1 MVSMIRLA
9 LALGFVGAITYAQP
23 DVELATARMVGASQA
38 APVFFDPGKNSLS
51 NEEKKELRTF
61 FTSLRESDKIKSVR
75 VLSWGDREYPAKD
88 EKVSSKQISLA
99 QDRAESIKKF
109 LKQDLKIDSVDTHN
123 MTERPSKI
131 SELLKTDDYEVKS
144 SAEATGAAPAQ
155 NKTGVFEE
163 MARST
168 TALVLVV
175 LQ

>member
-1 MVSMIRLA
+1 MISMIRLV

-23 DVELATARMVGASQA
+23 DVELATARMVGASQV

-61 FTSLRESDKIKSVR
+61 FTSLRESEKIKSVR

-88 EKVSSKQISLA
+88 KKVSSKQISLA
-99 QDRAESIKKF
+99 QDRAEAIKKF

-123 MTERPSKI
+123 MSERPSKL
-131 SELLKTDDYEVKS
+131 SELFKTDENEVKS

-175 LQ
+175 LE